1 MRTFQTDLLCM
12 GAGLAG
18 ERVRWEAQV
27 EVFNESIDN
36 VVGDA
41 LIAAAFGSYCGP
53 FDSEYRHDLV
63 TRWQNNVKSQHLPHS
78 PSFSFSDFLAKATDV
93 RDWNIQ
99 GLPQDSFSTEN
110 GVIVTRGRRWAL
122 MIDPQGQ
129 ANRWIK
135 NMEGKQLKVWCSLE

>member
-1 MRTFQTDLLCM
+1 MQKQYDESVGEKNRLRDEAEGLELKLERADKLV
-12 GAGLAG
+12 GGLAG

-99 GLPQDSFSTEN
+99 
-110 GVIVTRGRRWAL
+110 
-122 MIDPQGQ
+122 
-129 ANRWIK
+129 
-135 NMEGKQLKVWCSLE
+135 